1 MWDLFWNV
9 LVFLS
14 GIAIGRMQSSHSGL
28 SNRIDHLDDLI
39 SQAYQKRDLM
49 KREWLDAEERA
60 ETWKR
65 RYESLV
71 SEKES
76 KIGS

>member
-1 MWDLFWNV
+1 
-9 LVFLS
+9 
-14 GIAIGRMQSSHSGL
+14 
-28 SNRIDHLDDLI
+28 
-39 SQAYQKRDLM
+39 M

-76 KIGS
+76 KVGS